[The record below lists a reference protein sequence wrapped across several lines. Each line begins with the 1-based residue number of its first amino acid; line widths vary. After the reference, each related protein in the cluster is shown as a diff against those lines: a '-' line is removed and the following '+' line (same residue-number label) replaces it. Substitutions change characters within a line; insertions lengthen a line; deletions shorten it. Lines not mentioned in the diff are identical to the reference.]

1 MPPYSRPRSAHLE
14 PLRATVRPAPV
25 QPPRPPLAACGHAWS
40 HYLCAEVRSD
50 TVNGR
55 WGYAWGL
62 ASILANALVGVVL
75 AIWASVEVR
84 DNGLIVIVTGDL
96 SLA

>member
-1 MPPYSRPRSAHLE
+1 M
-14 PLRATVRPAPV
+14 RATVRPAPV
-25 QPPRPPLAACGHAWS
+25 QPPNRPSQPVGTLGATT
-40 HYLCAEVRSD
+40 CA
-50 TVNGR
+50 R
-55 WGYAWGL
+55 WYALTRLTTAWGL

-84 DNGLIVIVTGDL
+84 DNSLIVVVTGDL